1 MTTVSKI
8 RNEIRFTREDGK
20 YWAIDVNNR
29 NIIGYKGAPIQRLP
43 KNGSREIDNVIYG
56 RCDATPVVR
65 ALVSCYEARTSAS
78 YMGFIERLAA
88 LNLANLNLQDCATY
102 SCELE
107 GLVVNLS
114 ERTVFGYART
124 LNDEN
129 DTFRCRDIV
138 RYARK
143 REFQDRFS
151 KSLTRF
157 GAESVEYAHSFAP
170 HDFTDNDLYMV
181 CYYAFDSHI
190 EDLIANDWLSRRQ
203 VARRAVDVVTWC
215 KALEIKPQK
224 TCIIGYYEAIKAD
237 YEAKKDEIKSRVF
250 AASQNSE
257 WAFEND
263 EFVAIV
269 PKLISDL
276 VKEGAAL
283 NNCLGGYW
291 LRGYGNSEKHFARGV
306 VFVRRKSSP
315 NKSFVACDF
324 RKDTMEIDQYYTTN
338 NRSVEYDAA
347 AMRFKREL
355 QKHLRKFAQ

>member
-20 YWAIDVNNR
+20 YWAIDVSNG

-56 RCDATPVVR
+56 RYDATPTVR
-65 ALVSCYEARTSAS
+65 ALVKCYDARTSTS

-88 LNLANLNLQDCATY
+88 LNLANLNLQDCDTY
-102 SCELE
+102 SRELE
-107 GLVVNLS
+107 ELAASLS
-114 ERTVFGYART
+114 ERTIFGYART
-124 LNDEN
+124 LNDEK

-138 RYARK
+138 RHARK
-143 REFQDRFS
+143 MEVQVKFA
-151 KSLTRF
+151 KTIARF
-157 GAESVEYAHSFAP
+157 GAENVDYARSYVP
-170 HDFTDNDLYMV
+170 QDFTDNDLYMV
-181 CYYAFDSHI
+181 CYYTFDSHI
-190 EDLIANDWLSRRQ
+190 EDLIANDWTSRRL
-203 VARRAVDVVTWC
+203 VVRRAVDVVTKC
-215 KALEIKPQK
+215 KEMEIKPQK

-291 LRGYGNSEKHFARGV
+291 LRGYGNNENHFARGV

-338 NRSVEYDAA
+338 NRTVEHDAA

-355 QKHLRKFAQ
+355 QNHLRKFAQ